1 MAGELITGVS
11 QRQLLFD
18 KREANYKSADLK
30 DNIWQ
35 SVCDQL
41 G

>member
-1 MAGELITGVS
+1 MADELITGVS
-11 QRQLLFD
+11 QHQLLFD
-18 KREANYKSADLK
+18 KWVANYKRADLK

-35 SVCDQL
+35 SVGDQL